1 MGSLDSRAFEV
12 VALASAFGNP
22 RGRPFLVEFF
32 PQSVVDLYDAVTV
45 SPQWSAAAGLTEQAL
60 VIARVLE
67 EDPALAQRYQAD
79 VDAGL
84 MGFGA
89 GEDDEI
95 DAAIR
100 EVERAL
106 SPKADMAGPPDD
118 GLLGGGPADEW
129 KPALPGA
136 EPPIAM
142 AEPPAPEPPPAEAQ
156 FEPEALPP
164 MVPAPPL
171 AAEPPI
177 AAGPPAGAESPV
189 AAESAPGEGGE
200 GDTVNTWLNVQ
211 LDDWEGPLAV
221 AMPYT
226 LAVFFGEK
234 SAVAQAAAPATLRIP
249 EASESL
255 DLSVT
260 LVSSDFDTPDH
271 PQTLTVTR
279 DGKSKGRALFE
290 CTPRHDGPSTISVLV
305 DVAGNFV
312 QRLEVTFDVG
322 AGVEP
327 TVKSFGRPVGAAQVL
342 EERTAALQFM
352 PAIGGYQLIATAVSP
367 DPIDIRITSDELA
380 ARIENVREVL
390 LETVKNRDVALKI
403 DISPEDGATFLQELA
418 FAGFRLF
425 QSIFAGPEAS
435 KELRAVGA
443 WLRESLAGE
452 TATLQVVS
460 SGFPVPWAL
469 MYLTERFDAAP
480 LTWDNF
486 IGMRHVVEQIPMAEI
501 AAVPPAVTIDSDPQL
516 SVRALF
522 NDSIDESMPS
532 KPVAEQRRYWGA
544 RGVTLSEG
552 ANVEDLVKSAL
563 ARGANDKVIYL
574 YCHAEASAKDSD
586 DSKLIFTGSK
596 SVSLGQLSVFAP
608 IEDVLEGHPLV
619 FINACESG
627 ELTPNFYD
635 GFVPYFLAKGARG
648 VIGTECKTPGLFASE
663 WAKAFFDE
671 LFAGKP
677 LGQVVLDLRR
687 RFLAEHN
694 NPLGLLYGVH
704 CDTDTVVTPALVP
717 AG

>member
-1 MGSLDSRAFEV
+1 VDTAIADVQRA
-12 VALASAFGNP
+12 L
-22 RGRPFLVEFF
+22 RP
-32 PQSVVDLYDAVTV
+32 
-45 SPQWSAAAGLTEQAL
+45 
-60 VIARVLE
+60 
-67 EDPALAQRYQAD
+67 QAD
-79 VDAGL
+79 
-84 MGFGA
+84 M
-89 GEDDEI
+89 
-95 DAAIR
+95 
-100 EVERAL
+100 
-106 SPKADMAGPPDD
+106 SGPPDD
-118 GLLGGGPADEW
+118 GLLGGGPTEEW
-129 KPALPGA
+129 APR
-136 EPPIAM
+136 PPVRTRGLEM
-142 AEPPAPEPPPAEAQ
+142 AEPPSPPAPPPADDT
-156 FEPEALPP
+156 
-164 MVPAPPL
+164 
-171 AAEPPI
+171 AAD
-177 AAGPPAGAESPV
+177 AD
-189 AAESAPGEGGE
+189 EGHE
-200 GDTVNTWLNVQ
+200 VNTWLNVQ
-211 LDDWEGPLAV
+211 LDDYEGPLAV
-221 AMPYT
+221 AIPYT

-234 SAVAQAAAPATLRIP
+234 SAAAQAAAPTTLRIP
-249 EASESL
+249 DADESI

-260 LVSSDFDTPDH
+260 LVSSDFDTPNH
-271 PQTLTVTR
+271 PQLLTVGR

-305 DVAGNFV
+305 DVAGNFL

-322 AGVEP
+322 AGAEP
-327 TVKSFGRPVGAAQVL
+327 TVRSFGRPVGAAQVL

-352 PAIGGYQLIATAVSP
+352 PAIGGYQLIATAISP
-367 DPIDIRITSDELA
+367 DPIDIRITPDELA
-380 ARIENVREVL
+380 ARIEGVREVL
-390 LETVKNRDVALKI
+390 LETVKNRDIALNM
-403 DISPEDGATFLQELA
+403 DISPENGATFLQELA

-435 KELRAVGA
+435 KELKAVGA
-443 WLRESLAGE
+443 WLRESLSGE

-480 LTWDNF
+480 LAWENF

-501 AAVPPAVTIDSDPQL
+501 SAVPPAVTIASDPQL

-522 NDSIDESMPS
+522 NDTIDESMPS

-552 ANVEDLVKSAL
+552 TMVEDLVKVAL
-563 ARGANDKVIYL
+563 AKDATDKVIYL

-586 DSKLIFTGSK
+586 DSRLIFTGSK

-608 IEDVLEGHPLV
+608 IEDVLESHPLV

-671 LFAGKP
+671 LFAGKS
-677 LGQVVLDLRR
+677 LGQVVLELRK

-704 CDTDTVVTPALVP
+704 CDTDTVVSPALAPV
-717 AG
+717 A